1 MGGALYQQ
9 QRQPL
14 STLWAAINWEPCVVR
29 RTNDVLSMILR
40 DAAGTVRAAT
50 TTLAAATED
59 DDDGG
64 GEEGSVRGG
73 CHDGLVVF
81 DFWRK
86 QLVPYDELA
95 ALTIE
100 SHEART
106 LITTPCACLGK
117 DPANGNGDED
127 SPLPH
132 DYAAL
137 GGRGRKGK
145 QQGKRGKTSSSSS
158 RCASLRAPPQPTL
171 LCLHYTTSPSPPP
184 QFLALIVATIIA
196 TRIWLAWWYG
206 MVAAAAAVPG
216 VTARRGSSSS
226 RSGSSGG

>member
-40 DAAGTVRAAT
+40 DATGTMRATT
-50 TTLAAATED
+50 TTLAATSTE

-64 GEEGSVRGG
+64 GEGSSGGG

-145 QQGKRGKTSSSSS
+145 QGKRGKTSSSSS
-158 RCASLRAPPQPTL
+158 RCAS
-171 LCLHYTTSPSPPP
+171 
-184 QFLALIVATIIA
+184 
-196 TRIWLAWWYG
+196 
-206 MVAAAAAVPG
+206 
-216 VTARRGSSSS
+216 
-226 RSGSSGG
+226 

>member
-40 DAAGTVRAAT
+40 DAAGTVRT
-50 TTLAAATED
+50 TTCTTLAATSTE

-64 GEEGSVRGG
+64 GEGSSGG

-86 QLVPYDELA
+86 KLVPYDELA

-132 DYAAL
+132 DYTAL
-137 GGRGRKGK
+137 GGVGRKGK

-158 RCASLRAPPQPTL
+158 RCASL
-171 LCLHYTTSPSPPP
+171 LCLHTTTSPSPPP

-216 VTARRGSSSS
+216 VTARRSSSS
-226 RSGSSGG
+226 SGSGRSNRSGG

>member
-40 DAAGTVRAAT
+40 DAAGTMRTAT
-50 TTLAAATED
+50 TCTTLAATED
-59 DDDGG
+59 DGGG
-64 GEEGSVRGG
+64 GEGSSGGG
-73 CHDGLVVF
+73 CHDGLVVV

-117 DPANGNGDED
+117 DPANDNGDED

-137 GGRGRKGK
+137 GGVGRQGK
-145 QQGKRGKTSSSSS
+145 QGKRGKTSSSS
-158 RCASLRAPPQPTL
+158 RCAS
-171 LCLHYTTSPSPPP
+171 
-184 QFLALIVATIIA
+184 
-196 TRIWLAWWYG
+196 
-206 MVAAAAAVPG
+206 
-216 VTARRGSSSS
+216 
-226 RSGSSGG
+226 